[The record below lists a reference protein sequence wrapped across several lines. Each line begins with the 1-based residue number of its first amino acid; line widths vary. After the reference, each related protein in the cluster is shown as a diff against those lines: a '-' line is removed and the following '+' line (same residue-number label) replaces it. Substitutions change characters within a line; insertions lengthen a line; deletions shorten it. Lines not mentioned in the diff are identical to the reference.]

1 MENNGNGHNL
11 VMRMGG
17 KSATEGSLIENKD
30 TITWKFCNIH
40 SKESGKYFI

>member
-17 KSATEGSLIENKD
+17 KSATEDLLIENED
-30 TITWKFCNIH
+30 TIT
-40 SKESGKYFI
+40 